1 MALKRPRMIA
11 VLPTM
16 LTLGNAACGF
26 GAITFAARLGPE
38 QAGGNHLLIA
48 SLLIF
53 LGMLFDAL
61 DGSAARLTNQT
72 SEIGAQLDSLCDA
85 ITFGVAPA
93 FLMLQFVRYEHV
105 GSGVESAFAFH
116 PRFLW
121 TIGLL
126 YALCAILRLARFN
139 VETDEEVEGSHDHFS
154 GLPSP
159 AAAATVAA
167 FPIGM
172 RELML
177 IADSTESAWLATWL
191 LPGSKVVLV
200 VVTLSVAILMV
211 SRVQYPHLF
220 NQWVRGRR
228 SRRHVIQLVFAVAVI
243 FWVHELAAPILSCW
257 FAFAAP
263 IKAGWKEVA
272 SGRLYNSRS
281 V

>member
-26 GAITFAARLGPE
+26 GAITFAARVGPE
-38 QAGGNHLLIA
+38 QANGNHLLIA

-61 DGSAARLTNQT
+61 DGSAARLTQQT

-105 GSGVESAFAFH
+105 GSGLESSFAFH

-121 TIGLL
+121 TIALL
-126 YALCAILRLARFN
+126 YALCTILRLARFN
-139 VETDEEVEGSHDHFS
+139 VESDEDDSHDHFS

-172 RELML
+172 PELMR
-177 IADSTESAWLATWL
+177 IAGVTESPRLATWL

-200 VVTLSVAILMV
+200 IVTLAVAILMV

-220 NQWVRGRR
+220 NLWVRGRR

-263 IKAGWKEVA
+263 LKAGWKEVA